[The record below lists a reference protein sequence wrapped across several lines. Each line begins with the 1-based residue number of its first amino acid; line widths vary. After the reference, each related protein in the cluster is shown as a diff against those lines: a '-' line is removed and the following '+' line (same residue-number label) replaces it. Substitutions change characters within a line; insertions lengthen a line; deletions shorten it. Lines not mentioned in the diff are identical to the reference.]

1 MAALVK
7 LRTKITENQKEILLK
22 FFDEG
27 MISKGK
33 EKAEYH
39 NKAAQETGLDI
50 NVVKEWVG
58 NHAKKLSGRK
68 YTYGSRT
75 AVHSKGVSAYNL
87 YVKETRDSLGPM
99 STWAESW
106 NMLSPTE
113 KGEYAERAAV
123 IKDQAVL
130 NPARAIKQMI
140 KEIHSRLEILQQ
152 LGVDLAVI
160 GIENGSEVVCGTG
173 LVHSYICQKPE
184 IMQDLRSFLLRD
196 AATGVT
202 TGFNYNKVIGQT
214 VEVSGLPESV
224 MPLKHLSHYGVD
236 KLKQIL
242 AVQKIQV
249 INRLQTTSSL
259 STPVE
264 VAPTSNCTSSLTTP
278 VEVAPTSDSTSSLTT
293 PVEVA
298 PTSDSTSSLTTPVE
312 VAPTLDSTSTLST
325 PVEVAPT
332 SDSTSTL
339 STPVEVAP
347 TCDISY
353 DEWMETQATTFISL
367 MTKQEAVETTTDIFT
382 VETLLDERKVGRK
395 VQYLVKWEGYLE
407 PTWEDKRNIID
418 KSLLKN
424 FKKQKI
430 C

>member
-1 MAALVK
+1 
-7 LRTKITENQKEILLK
+7 
-22 FFDEG
+22 

-106 NMLSPTE
+106 NMSSPTE

-130 NPARAIKQMI
+130 NPARAKKQMI

-152 LGVDLAVI
+152 LGVDLAVF

-184 IMQDLRSFLLRD
+184 IMQDLRSFLLRESHSVD
-196 AATGVT
+196 EEKESIKGLRKRAQEHMNRLYNAATGVT

-236 KLKQIL
+236 KLKQIQ

-249 INRLQTTSSL
+249 INRLQNTSSL

-264 VAPTSNCTSSLTTP
+264 VAPTSNCTSLLTTP

-367 MTKQEAVETTTDIFT
+367 MTQQEAVETTTDIFT
-382 VETLLDERKVGRK
+382 VET
-395 VQYLVKWEGYLE
+395 
-407 PTWEDKRNIID
+407 
-418 KSLLKN
+418 
-424 FKKQKI
+424 
-430 C
+430 

>member
-7 LRTKITENQKEILLK
+7 LRTKITENQKEILCK

-87 YVKETRDSLGPM
+87 YVKEMRDSLGPM

-123 IKDQAVL
+123 TKDQAVL

-152 LGVDLAVI
+152 LGLDPSVI

-184 IMQDLRSFLLRD
+184 IMQDQRSFLSRGMWHSSWR
-196 AATGVT
+196 TVKSSIKRRSKPIFGFVGVA
-202 TGFNYNKVIGQT
+202 G
-214 VEVSGLPESV
+214 
-224 MPLKHLSHYGVD
+224 H
-236 KLKQIL
+236 KL
-242 AVQKIQV
+242 
-249 INRLQTTSSL
+249 
-259 STPVE
+259 
-264 VAPTSNCTSSLTTP
+264 
-278 VEVAPTSDSTSSLTT
+278 
-293 PVEVA
+293 
-298 PTSDSTSSLTTPVE
+298 
-312 VAPTLDSTSTLST
+312 
-325 PVEVAPT
+325 
-332 SDSTSTL
+332 
-339 STPVEVAP
+339 
-347 TCDISY
+347 
-353 DEWMETQATTFISL
+353 
-367 MTKQEAVETTTDIFT
+367 
-382 VETLLDERKVGRK
+382 
-395 VQYLVKWEGYLE
+395 
-407 PTWEDKRNIID
+407 
-418 KSLLKN
+418 N
-424 FKKQKI
+424 FKKVKAGSSQRHKDALHS
-430 C
+430 CC